1 MLNPPPW
8 PSFGVRPAGA
18 DDDDTYQADLD
29 AADAG
34 MRDQDGRDSA
44 HGHGPAVLDSAD
56 DDDLDCDDAGSG
68 FGAPGVVILLD
79 SATSRASIS
88 PDAVP
93 SGVASRPDTEPEN
106 LVILSENAASRTYV
120 AADNAAAPATA
131 MTSPPASP
139 AAEPAA
145 GPAQV
150 GATSNS
156 VAGQV
161 PDPVAATSASG
172 PPGLIGSADLGPEQ
186 AAGAEAAEAARLG
199 ARHEQW
205 RSIQSAFVDDP
216 RRSVTAAAD
225 LVAQVVGEL
234 VASAQER
241 ERALRGEW
249 DRDGIDTEDLRNA
262 LRHYRASCSASQR
275 CDRRPRPALQGRT
288 RRQPLP
294 CLDLGGASAVT

>member
-1 MLNPPPW
+1 M
-8 PSFGVRPAGA
+8 
-18 DDDDTYQADLD
+18 
-29 AADAG
+29 
-34 MRDQDGRDSA
+34 
-44 HGHGPAVLDSAD
+44 
-56 DDDLDCDDAGSG
+56 
-68 FGAPGVVILLD
+68 
-79 SATSRASIS
+79 
-88 PDAVP
+88 
-93 SGVASRPDTEPEN
+93 
-106 LVILSENAASRTYV
+106 ILSENAASRTYV

-139 AAEPAA
+139 ADNAAAPATAMTSPPASPAAEPAA
-145 GPAQV
+145 GPAQA

-156 VAGQV
+156 VTGQV

-262 LRHYRASCSASQR
+262 LRHYRGFLQR
-275 CDRRPRPALQGRT
+275 LPAL
-288 RRQPLP
+288 
-294 CLDLGGASAVT
+294 